1 MNFTKL
7 RQLALAALAV
17 CGLVLGGQAIAHASD
32 LDAGTVTM
40 KLHKME
46 NSSNETI
53 QNTGDEVSLPE
64 GVTPYDVDKY
74 GAVTYSV
81 YDVTTLFK
89 DQGVISGQSTSKAFE
104 DAREKILAD
113 ITDGETDPEQLL
125 KNQDAFVKDNGLNL
139 KAEGEL
145 KDNKTDSILTFKE
158 KLPNQGFYLIMETDA
173 PDYNLTGI
181 SAPMIIGLPLGKKS
195 TIHLY
200 PKNVAARD
208 VDPVIHKVGID
219 PENPTSNTHV
229 PLGRVEFML
238 ARKGEKEEGYPRKLT
253 TNEQG
258 IIKFGSLDVG
268 VTYVLTEYS
277 VEEHPWYEQTDG
289 KNEKIELEFKVDK
302 NGNVLTEPG
311 QLDAKHFTVDG
322 ENIGIVNYL
331 ILGGANFKKVKTDT
345 DNGLAGAK
353 FKVQKIDNNGKI
365 FWAVFKDQTFVKWVT
380 DNDAATELTSSS
392 DGTFA
397 FTGVPYVYDQ
407 RNGEVTYNLIETQAP
422 AGYALLDKATEI
434 DINQEM
440 EDKNKAVPIENDS
453 YSLPI
458 TGGMG
463 IWLFLLIGSILMGGA
478 GYLYYRQRRQQ
489 N

>member
-7 RQLALAALAV
+7 RQLALAAFAV

-46 NSSNETI
+46 NSSNKTI

-64 GVTPYDVDKY
+64 GVTPYDAEKY
-74 GAVTYSV
+74 GEVTYSV
-81 YDVTTLFK
+81 YDVTGLLEDRGVNNGQATNK
-89 DQGVISGQSTSKAFE
+89 DFE
-104 DAREKILAD
+104 TERNKLLEE
-113 ITDGETDPEQLL
+113 ITGDETDPKKLL
-125 KNQDAFVKDNGLNL
+125 DAQTAFVEKHNLDPVAEETLSKD
-139 KAEGEL
+139 
-145 KDNKTDSILTFKE
+145 DTDGILTFE
-158 KLPNQGFYLIMETDA
+158 EQLPNQGFYLIMETDA

-219 PENPTSNTHV
+219 PENPTSDTHV
-229 PLGRVEFML
+229 PLGSVKFTL
-238 ARKGEKEEGYPRKLT
+238 TRKDKEDEPRTLT

-268 VTYVLTEYS
+268 VTYVLTESS
-277 VEEHPWYEQTDG
+277 VKAHPWYEQTDG
-289 KNEKIELEFKVDK
+289 KDKKIELEFKVDK

-311 QLDAKHFTVDG
+311 QLDAKHFTVVG

-345 DNGLAGAK
+345 ETGLAGAK
-353 FKVQKIDNNGKI
+353 FKVQKIDSNGKI

-407 RNGEVTYNLIETQAP
+407 RNGKVTYNLIETQAP

-440 EDKNKAVPIENDS
+440 EVKPIENDS

-463 IWLFLLIGSILMGGA
+463 IWLFLLIGSVLMGGA